1 MNQWEHVN
9 CCKNVACSFFGMANH
24 VHYQF
29 IGQNGLCPECGDIF
43 PIISTSALSAFNQ
56 QSNKSYPEI
65 LRYCPTCGQGDA
77 LIRHGRG
84 PAGAQRWRCS
94 TCNISFTDESTSI
107 KDSPGVQPLAE
118 CIAAG
123 GDFKLLGEK
132 RQTLSR
138 AFTHLAFSARSEQVH
153 LPTVTLSGEYS
164 TITFTVEF
172 NGSHNNLYVI
182 ATADN
187 KTGRVIAVS
196 TNYVALKSG
205 ISPDWWYPS
214 MPAESG
220 FSPILVRKVFDKD
233 RVISR
238 RPFLFDIAYGPA
250 NVRANDPGT
259 IVKPVLAAYRH
270 FALVHVLTHHRLLS
284 VHHWLEHEC
293 FIYGAC
299 LMANRRDIAQQ
310 RCNISFVYEEG
321 SLDTKQRLRSE
332 TVRSDIVWRDTWNC
346 YSQKNYN
353 LAVCHL
359 TGKINRSSFRQA
371 TLKPARAFQD
381 YLFSHPIW
389 PQLTRLAP
397 RNVVHLLEYLAAE
410 YNRGR

>member
-9 CCKNVACSFFGMANH
+9 CCKNVECSLFGVINT

-43 PIISTSALSAFNQ
+43 PIISPSALSAFNQ
-56 QSNKSYPEI
+56 QSNKFYPQV
-65 LRYCPTCGQGDA
+65 LLYCPTCGQGDA
-77 LIRHGRG
+77 LIRNGCGLR
-84 PAGAQRWRCS
+84 GAQRWRCR
-94 TCNISFTDESTSI
+94 TCNSSFTDESTLM
-107 KDSPGVQPLAE
+107 KDISGLQPLTE
-118 CIAAG
+118 CIAVG
-123 GDFKLLGEK
+123 GDFTLLGEK
-132 RQTLSR
+132 SQTLSR
-138 AFTHLAFSARSEQVH
+138 HFTRLAFSARVEQVY
-153 LPTVTLSGEYS
+153 LPTGSLSGEYS

-172 NGSHNNLYVI
+172 NDSHNKLFVI

-187 KTGRVIAVS
+187 KTGCVIAIS
-196 TNYVALKSG
+196 TNYVALKNG
-205 ISPDWWYPS
+205 ISPEWWYPS

-220 FSPILVRKVFDKD
+220 VSPILVRKVFDKD

-250 NVRANDPGT
+250 NVRTNDPGT

-270 FALVHVLTHHRLLS
+270 FALVHALTDHRLLS

-299 LMANRRDIAQQ
+299 LMANRVDIAQQ
-310 RCNISFVYEEG
+310 RCGISFVYEEG
-321 SLDTKQRLRSE
+321 SLDATQRLRSE

-346 YSQKNYN
+346 YSQRNYN

-359 TGKINRSSFRQA
+359 TGKTNRSSFRQA
-371 TLKPARAFQD
+371 TLKPARAFQE
-381 YLFSHPIW
+381 YLFRHPIW

>member
-9 CCKNVACSFFGMANH
+9 CCKNVECSLFGVINT

-43 PIISTSALSAFNQ
+43 PIISPSALSAFNQ
-56 QSNKSYPEI
+56 QSNKFYPQV
-65 LRYCPTCGQGDA
+65 LLYCPTCGQGDA
-77 LIRHGRG
+77 LIRNGCGLR
-84 PAGAQRWRCS
+84 GAQRWRCR
-94 TCNISFTDESTSI
+94 TCNNSFTDESTLM
-107 KDSPGVQPLAE
+107 KDISGLQPLTE
-118 CIAAG
+118 CIAVG
-123 GDFKLLGEK
+123 GDFTLLGEK
-132 RQTLSR
+132 SQTLSR
-138 AFTHLAFSARSEQVH
+138 HFTRLAFSARVEQVH
-153 LPTVTLSGEYS
+153 LPASSLSGEYS

-172 NGSHNNLYVI
+172 NDSHNKLFVI

-187 KTGRVIAVS
+187 KTGCVIAIS
-196 TNYVALKSG
+196 TNYVALKNG
-205 ISPDWWYPS
+205 ISPEWWYPS

-220 FSPILVRKVFDKD
+220 VSPILVRKVFDKD

-250 NVRANDPGT
+250 NVRTNDPGT

-270 FALVHVLTHHRLLS
+270 FALVHALTDHRLLS

-299 LMANRRDIAQQ
+299 LMANRVDIAQQ
-310 RCNISFVYEEG
+310 RCGISFVYEEG
-321 SLDTKQRLRSE
+321 SLDATQRLRSE

-346 YSQKNYN
+346 YSQRNYN

-359 TGKINRSSFRQA
+359 TGKTNRSSFRQA
-371 TLKPARAFQD
+371 TLKPARAFQE
-381 YLFSHPIW
+381 YLFRHPIW
-389 PQLTRLAP
+389 PKLTRLAP

>member
-9 CCKNVACSFFGMANH
+9 CCKNVECSFFGVINTL
-24 VHYQF
+24 HYQF
-29 IGQNGLCPECGDIF
+29 IGQNGFCPECGDIF
-43 PIISTSALSAFNQ
+43 PLISSSALSAFNQ
-56 QSNKSYPEI
+56 QSNKFYPQI
-65 LRYCPTCGQGDA
+65 SLYCPTCGQGDA

-84 PAGAQRWRCS
+84 PAGAQRWRCR
-94 TCNISFTDESTSI
+94 TCNISFTDESTVI
-107 KDSPGVQPLAE
+107 KDIPGLQPLAE
-118 CIAAG
+118 CISAG
-123 GDFKLLGEK
+123 GDFRLSGEK
-132 RQTLSR
+132 NQTLSR
-138 AFTHLAFSARSEQVH
+138 DLTRLAFSARVEQVH
-153 LPTVTLSGEYS
+153 LPIGSLSGEYS

-172 NGSHNNLYVI
+172 NGSHNKLFVI

-187 KTGRVIAVS
+187 KTGCVIAVS
-196 TNYVALKSG
+196 TNYVALKNG
-205 ISPDWWYPS
+205 IPPEWWYPS
-214 MPAESG
+214 MPAESEV
-220 FSPILVRKVFDKD
+220 SPILVRKVFDKD

-250 NVRANDPGT
+250 NVRSSDPGT

-270 FALVHVLTHHRLLS
+270 FALVYALTHHRLLS

-299 LMANRRDIAQQ
+299 LMANRMDIAQQ
-310 RCNISFVYEEG
+310 RCGISFVYEEG
-321 SLDTKQRLRSE
+321 ALDATQRLRSE

-359 TGKINRSSFRQA
+359 TGKTNRSSFRQA
-371 TLKPARAFQD
+371 TLKPARAFQK
-381 YLFSHPIW
+381 YLFRHPIW
-389 PQLTRLAP
+389 PQLIRLAP

>member
-9 CCKNVACSFFGMANH
+9 CCKNVECSFFGVINTL
-24 VHYQF
+24 HYQF
-29 IGQNGLCPECGDIF
+29 IGKNGFCPEWGDIF
-43 PIISTSALSAFNQ
+43 PLISSSALSAFNQ
-56 QSNKSYPEI
+56 QSNKFYPQI
-65 LRYCPTCGQGDA
+65 SLYCPTCGQGDA

-84 PAGAQRWRCS
+84 PAGVQRWRCR
-94 TCNISFTDESTSI
+94 TCNISFTDESTVI
-107 KDSPGVQPLAE
+107 KDIPGLQPFAE
-118 CIAAG
+118 CISAG
-123 GDFKLLGEK
+123 GDFRLSGEK
-132 RQTLSR
+132 NQTLSR
-138 AFTHLAFSARSEQVH
+138 DLTRLAFSARVEQVH
-153 LPTVTLSGEYS
+153 LPIGSLSGEYS

-172 NGSHNNLYVI
+172 NGSHNKLFVI

-187 KTGRVIAVS
+187 KTGCVIAVS
-196 TNYVALKSG
+196 TNYVALKNG
-205 ISPDWWYPS
+205 ISPEWWYPS
-214 MPAESG
+214 MPAESEV
-220 FSPILVRKVFDKD
+220 SPILVRKVFDKD

-250 NVRANDPGT
+250 NVRSNDPGT

-270 FALVHVLTHHRLLS
+270 FALVYALTHHRLLS

-299 LMANRRDIAQQ
+299 LMANRMDIAQQ
-310 RCNISFVYEEG
+310 RCGISFVYEEG
-321 SLDTKQRLRSE
+321 ALDATQRLRSE

-359 TGKINRSSFRQA
+359 TGKTNRSSFRQA
-371 TLKPARAFQD
+371 TLKPARAFQE
-381 YLFSHPIW
+381 YLFRHPIW
-389 PQLTRLAP
+389 PQLIRLAP

>member
-9 CCKNVACSFFGMANH
+9 CCKNVECSLFGVFNT
-24 VHYQF
+24 VHYQY

-43 PIISTSALSAFNQ
+43 PIISPSALSAFNQ
-56 QSNKSYPEI
+56 QSNKFYPQV
-65 LRYCPTCGQGDA
+65 LLHCPTCGQGDA
-77 LIRHGRG
+77 LIRNGCGLR
-84 PAGAQRWRCS
+84 GAQRWRCR
-94 TCNISFTDESTSI
+94 TCNSSFTDESTLM
-107 KDSPGVQPLAE
+107 KDISGLQPLAE

-123 GDFKLLGEK
+123 GDFTLLGEK
-132 RQTLSR
+132 SQTLSR
-138 AFTHLAFSARSEQVH
+138 HFTRLAFSARVEQVY
-153 LPTVTLSGEYS
+153 LPTGSLSGEYS

-172 NGSHNNLYVI
+172 NDSHNKLFVI

-187 KTGRVIAVS
+187 KTGCVIAIS
-196 TNYVALKSG
+196 TNYVALKNG
-205 ISPDWWYPS
+205 ISPEWWYPS

-220 FSPILVRKVFDKD
+220 VSPILVRKVFDKD

-250 NVRANDPGT
+250 NVRTNDPGT

-270 FALVHVLTHHRLLS
+270 FALVHALTDHRLLS

-299 LMANRRDIAQQ
+299 LMANRVDIAQQ
-310 RCNISFVYEEG
+310 RCGISFVYEEG
-321 SLDTKQRLRSE
+321 ALDATQRLRSE

-346 YSQKNYN
+346 YSQRNYN

-359 TGKINRSSFRQA
+359 TGKTNRSSFRQA
-371 TLKPARAFQD
+371 TLKPARAFQE
-381 YLFSHPIW
+381 YLFRHPIW

-397 RNVVHLLEYLAAE
+397 RNIVHLLEYLAAE

>member
-9 CCKNVACSFFGMANH
+9 CCKNVECSFFGVINTL
-24 VHYQF
+24 HYQF
-29 IGQNGLCPECGDIF
+29 IGQNGFCPECGDIF
-43 PIISTSALSAFNQ
+43 PLISPSALSAFNQ
-56 QSNKSYPEI
+56 QSNKFYPQI
-65 LRYCPTCGQGDA
+65 SLYCPTCGQGDA

-84 PAGAQRWRCS
+84 PAGAQRWRCR
-94 TCNISFTDESTSI
+94 TCNISFTDESAVI
-107 KDSPGVQPLAE
+107 KDISGLQPLAE
-118 CIAAG
+118 CISAG
-123 GDFKLLGEK
+123 GDFRLSGEK
-132 RQTLSR
+132 NQTLSR
-138 AFTHLAFSARSEQVH
+138 DLTRLAFSARVEQVH
-153 LPTVTLSGEYS
+153 LPIGSLSGEYS

-172 NGSHNNLYVI
+172 NGSHNKLFVI

-187 KTGRVIAVS
+187 KTGCVIAVS
-196 TNYVALKSG
+196 TNYLPLKNG
-205 ISPDWWYPS
+205 ISPEWWYPS
-214 MPAESG
+214 MPAESEV
-220 FSPILVRKVFDKD
+220 SPILVRKVFDKD

-250 NVRANDPGT
+250 NVRSNDPGT

-270 FALVHVLTHHRLLS
+270 FALVHALTHHRLLS

-299 LMANRRDIAQQ
+299 LMANRMDIAQQ
-310 RCNISFVYEEG
+310 RCGISFVYEEG
-321 SLDTKQRLRSE
+321 ALDATQRLRSE
-332 TVRSDIVWRDTWNC
+332 TVRSDIIWRDTWNC

-359 TGKINRSSFRQA
+359 TGKTNRSSFRQA
-371 TLKPARAFQD
+371 TLKPARAFQE
-381 YLFSHPIW
+381 YIFRHPIW
-389 PQLTRLAP
+389 PQLIRLAP

>member
-9 CCKNVACSFFGMANH
+9 CCKNVECSFFGVINTL
-24 VHYQF
+24 HYQF
-29 IGQNGLCPECGDIF
+29 IGQNGFCPECGDIF
-43 PIISTSALSAFNQ
+43 PLISPSALSAFNQ
-56 QSNKSYPEI
+56 QSNKFYPQI
-65 LRYCPTCGQGDA
+65 LLYCPTCGQGDA

-84 PAGAQRWRCS
+84 PAGAQRWRCR
-94 TCNISFTDESTSI
+94 TCNISFTDESTVI
-107 KDSPGVQPLAE
+107 KDISGLQPLAE
-118 CIAAG
+118 CISTG
-123 GDFKLLGEK
+123 GDFRLSGEK
-132 RQTLSR
+132 NQTLSR
-138 AFTHLAFSARSEQVH
+138 DLTRLAFSARVEQVH
-153 LPTVTLSGEYS
+153 LPTGSLSGEYS

-172 NGSHNNLYVI
+172 NGSHNKLFVI

-187 KTGRVIAVS
+187 KTGCVIAVS
-196 TNYVALKSG
+196 TNYVALKNG
-205 ISPDWWYPS
+205 ISPEWWYPS
-214 MPAESG
+214 MPAESEV
-220 FSPILVRKVFDKD
+220 SPILVRKVFDKD

-250 NVRANDPGT
+250 NVRSNDPGT

-270 FALVHVLTHHRLLS
+270 FALVHALTDHRLLS

-299 LMANRRDIAQQ
+299 LMANRMDIAQQ
-310 RCNISFVYEEG
+310 RCGISFVYEEG
-321 SLDTKQRLRSE
+321 SLDATQRLRSE

-359 TGKINRSSFRQA
+359 TGKTNRSSFRQA
-371 TLKPARAFQD
+371 TLKPARAFQE
-381 YLFSHPIW
+381 YLFRHPIW
-389 PQLTRLAP
+389 PQLIRLAP

-410 YNRGR
+410 YNRER

>member
-9 CCKNVACSFFGMANH
+9 CCKNVECSFFGVINTL
-24 VHYQF
+24 HYQF
-29 IGQNGLCPECGDIF
+29 IGKNGFCPECGDIF
-43 PIISTSALSAFNQ
+43 PLISPSALSAFNQ
-56 QSNKSYPEI
+56 QSNKFYPQI
-65 LRYCPTCGQGDA
+65 LLYCPTCGQSDA

-84 PAGAQRWRCS
+84 PAGAQRWRCR
-94 TCNISFTDESTSI
+94 TCNISFTDESTVI
-107 KDSPGVQPLAE
+107 KDIPGLQPLAE
-118 CIAAG
+118 CISAG
-123 GDFKLLGEK
+123 GDFRLSGEK
-132 RQTLSR
+132 NQTLSR
-138 AFTHLAFSARSEQVH
+138 DLTRLAFSARVEQVH
-153 LPTVTLSGEYS
+153 LPIGSLSGEYS

-172 NGSHNNLYVI
+172 NGSHNKLFVI

-187 KTGRVIAVS
+187 KTGCVIAVS
-196 TNYVALKSG
+196 TNYLPLKNG
-205 ISPDWWYPS
+205 ISPEWWYPS
-214 MPAESG
+214 MPAESEV
-220 FSPILVRKVFDKD
+220 SPILVRKVFDKD

-250 NVRANDPGT
+250 NVRSNDPGT

-270 FALVHVLTHHRLLS
+270 FALVYALTHHRLLS

-299 LMANRRDIAQQ
+299 LMANRMDIAQQ
-310 RCNISFVYEEG
+310 RCGISFVYEEG
-321 SLDTKQRLRSE
+321 ALDATQRLRSE

-359 TGKINRSSFRQA
+359 TGKTNRSSFRQA
-371 TLKPARAFQD
+371 TLKPARAFQE
-381 YLFSHPIW
+381 YIFRHPIW
-389 PQLTRLAP
+389 PQLIRLAP

>member
-9 CCKNVACSFFGMANH
+9 CCKNVECSFFGVINTL
-24 VHYQF
+24 HYQF
-29 IGQNGLCPECGDIF
+29 IGKNGFCPECGDIF
-43 PIISTSALSAFNQ
+43 PLISPSALSAFNQ
-56 QSNKSYPEI
+56 QSNKFYPKI
-65 LRYCPTCGQGDA
+65 LLYCPTCGQSDA

-84 PAGAQRWRCS
+84 PAGAQRWRCR
-94 TCNISFTDESTSI
+94 TCNISFTDESTVI
-107 KDSPGVQPLAE
+107 KDIPGLQPLAE
-118 CIAAG
+118 CISAG
-123 GDFKLLGEK
+123 GDFRLSGEK
-132 RQTLSR
+132 NQTLSR
-138 AFTHLAFSARSEQVH
+138 DLTRLAFSARVEQVH
-153 LPTVTLSGEYS
+153 LPIGSLSGEYS

-172 NGSHNNLYVI
+172 NGSHNKLFVI

-187 KTGRVIAVS
+187 KTGCVIAVS
-196 TNYVALKSG
+196 TNYLPLKNG
-205 ISPDWWYPS
+205 ISPEWWYPS
-214 MPAESG
+214 MPAESEV
-220 FSPILVRKVFDKD
+220 SPILVRKVFDKD

-250 NVRANDPGT
+250 NVRSNDPGT

-270 FALVHVLTHHRLLS
+270 FALVYALTHHRLLS
-284 VHHWLEHEC
+284 IHHWLEHEC

-299 LMANRRDIAQQ
+299 LMANRMDIAQQ
-310 RCNISFVYEEG
+310 RCGISFVYEEG
-321 SLDTKQRLRSE
+321 ALDATQRLRSE

-359 TGKINRSSFRQA
+359 TGKTNRSSFRQA
-371 TLKPARAFQD
+371 TLKPARAFQE
-381 YLFSHPIW
+381 YLFRHPIW
-389 PQLTRLAP
+389 PQLIRLAP

>member
-9 CCKNVACSFFGMANH
+9 CCKNVECSFFGVINTL
-24 VHYQF
+24 HYQF
-29 IGQNGLCPECGDIF
+29 IGQNGFCPECGDIF
-43 PIISTSALSAFNQ
+43 PLISPSALSAFNQ
-56 QSNKSYPEI
+56 QSSKFYPQI
-65 LRYCPTCGQGDA
+65 SLYCPTCGQGDA

-84 PAGAQRWRCS
+84 PAGVQRWCCR
-94 TCNISFTDESTSI
+94 TCNISFTDESAVI
-107 KDSPGVQPLAE
+107 KDISRLQPLAE
-118 CIAAG
+118 CISAG
-123 GDFKLLGEK
+123 GDFRLSGEK
-132 RQTLSR
+132 NQTLSR
-138 AFTHLAFSARSEQVH
+138 DLTRLAFSARVEQVH
-153 LPTVTLSGEYS
+153 LPIGSLSGEYS
-164 TITFTVEF
+164 TITFTVGF
-172 NGSHNNLYVI
+172 NGSHNKLFVI

-187 KTGRVIAVS
+187 KTGCVIAVS
-196 TNYVALKSG
+196 TNYLPLKNG
-205 ISPDWWYPS
+205 ISPEWWYPS
-214 MPAESG
+214 MPAESEV
-220 FSPILVRKVFDKD
+220 SPILVRKVFDKD

-250 NVRANDPGT
+250 NVRSNDPGT

-270 FALVHVLTHHRLLS
+270 FALVYALTHHRLLS

-299 LMANRRDIAQQ
+299 LMANRMDIAQQ
-310 RCNISFVYEEG
+310 RCGISFVYEEG
-321 SLDTKQRLRSE
+321 ALDATQRLRSE

-359 TGKINRSSFRQA
+359 TGKTNRSSFRQA
-371 TLKPARAFQD
+371 TLKPARAFQE
-381 YLFSHPIW
+381 YLFRHPIW
-389 PQLTRLAP
+389 PQLIRLAP